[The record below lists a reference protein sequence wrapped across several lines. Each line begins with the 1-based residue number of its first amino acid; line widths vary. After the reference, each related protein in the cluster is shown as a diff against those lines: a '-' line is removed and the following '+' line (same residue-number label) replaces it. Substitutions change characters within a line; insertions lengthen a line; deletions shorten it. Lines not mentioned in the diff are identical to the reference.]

1 MYIPGRDCRYSPDM
15 GHWESVGAAALVAL
29 TRGNCHS
36 WPMRVRS
43 TGTSSA
49 PHLFRIVIRMCRGQ
63 PDLLEFGIRII
74 TMALF
79 TITTKRRKICNGVL
93 IEPGMTVQ
101 VVSPFNNPVTVN
113 GGQAVE
119 DAFMR
124 MFGISLKKA
133 NALNMSDLDVKK
145 Q

>member
-1 MYIPGRDCRYSPDM
+1 
-15 GHWESVGAAALVAL
+15 
-29 TRGNCHS
+29 
-36 WPMRVRS
+36 
-43 TGTSSA
+43 
-49 PHLFRIVIRMCRGQ
+49 
-63 PDLLEFGIRII
+63 
-74 TMALF
+74 MALF
-79 TITTKRRKICNGVL
+79 TITTKRRKICNGVQ

-101 VVSPFNNPVTVN
+101 VVSPFANPVTVN

-133 NALNMSDLDVKK
+133 NALNMSDLEVKK